1 MDLHV
6 TEYEKFI
13 DKVSDSTWQL
23 TFKKLPPV
31 KFWCS
36 IKLSEKAKKILLTFP
51 ARDVRETRFSS
62 CIQQQKNKHT
72 TIN

>member
-1 MDLHV
+1 MDFHV

-51 ARDVRETRFSS
+51 ARDVCETRFSS
-62 CIQQQKNKHT
+62 RIQQKNKHT